1 MRGILF
7 GFKRFK
13 VRTVL
18 LLLCA
23 FSVSLGLLVY
33 FQRLTLLDEH
43 LEVAKK
49 TYSQMEDYLKS
60 FSDSEAYNST
70 LSEMVPPEEVVIPLE
85 QDEIDKILDRLQT
98 PLYNDTI
105 VQEHSKEIVKEN
117 MDLYKNVVNMPI
129 IEPQVDDLVRP
140 GHPLA
145 GKANATILSLV
156 QNQDITA
163 IVSTIEQL
171 EDKFNNKFGYPYT
184 FMNDN
189 DFSEAFKKEILSV
202 LPKERVV
209 HFVKVNPDDWKKP
222 ASIDNVKYIECVD
235 KLASEEV
242 QYVKKVS
249 YHNMCRFYSRKFYH
263 QEVMTYYK
271 YAWRIEPNVNFY
283 CNIDYDI
290 FQFMEMHD
298 KVYGFTLN
306 LYDSPQSIRS
316 LWNDTL
322 EFVKENPQY
331 LNRHGSY
338 EWLKE
343 NLQKPEN
350 YNITNGYSTCHF
362 WTNFEIT
369 NLDFLRSEPYEK
381 YMDFLE
387 DKGGFYYERWGDAP
401 VRSLA
406 LGLFADKSRIHWFRD
421 VAYHHFP
428 YTNCPNSP
436 ADSNRCDRKCSP
448 GKFTPYD
455 NLYIENCMPS
465 WLKYSMS
472 DDQLK
477 MYEPRDTST

>member
-7 GFKRFK
+7 VFRRFRIRK
-13 VRTVL
+13 FL
-18 LLLCA
+18 LLLCTV
-23 FSVSLGLLVY
+23 SVSIGLFLY
-33 FQRLTLLDEH
+33 FQRLSSLEEH
-43 LEVAKK
+43 LEVAKN
-49 TYSQMEDYLKS
+49 TYNHIEDYLIS
-60 FSDSEAYNST
+60 LSSSDSYNT
-70 LSEMVPPEEVVIPLE
+70 TISEIQRPEEIVTPLE
-85 QDEIDKILDRLQT
+85 QDEIDRILERLET
-98 PLYNDTI
+98 PLFNETTREGY
-105 VQEHSKEIVKEN
+105 SKDIIKEN
-117 MDLYKNVVNMPI
+117 MNIYKNVLNKPI
-129 IEPQVDDLVRP
+129 IEPKVDNLVRP

-171 EDKFNNKFGYPYT
+171 EDKFNHKFGYPYT
-184 FMNDN
+184 FMNDA
-189 DFSEAFKKEILSV
+189 DFSDAFKKEILDV
-202 LPKERVV
+202 LPKERIV
-209 HFVKVNPDDWKKP
+209 HFVKIDPQDWKKP
-222 ASIDNVKYIECVD
+222 ASIDNVKYIESVD
-235 KLASEEV
+235 KLAAEDI

-249 YHNMCRFYSRKFYH
+249 YHNMCRFYSSKFYQ
-263 QEVMTYYK
+263 QEALTYYK

-298 KVYGFTLN
+298 KIYGFTLN

-343 NLQKPEN
+343 NIQKPEH
-350 YNITNGYSTCHF
+350 YDITNGYSTCHF
-362 WTNFEIT
+362 WTNFEIS
-369 NLDFLRSEPYEK
+369 NLDFYRSEPYEK

-387 DKGGFYYERWGDAP
+387 EKGGFYYERWGDAP

-406 LGLFADKSRIHWFRD
+406 LGLFADKSKIHWFRD

-428 YTNCPNSP
+428 YTNCPKSP
-436 ADSNRCDRKCSP
+436 LGSNRCDGKCST
-448 GKFTPYD
+448 GKFSPYD
-455 NLYIENCMPS
+455 DLYVENCMPT
-465 WLKYSMS
+465 WIKYSMT
-472 DDQLK
+472 DGQLNI
-477 MYEPRDTST
+477 Y